1 VVHDY
6 AEARALQNCRN
17 SQINTMELAIP
28 LFYPMKKR
36 VNYGKGNWYPGSAEK
51 FEISLQ
57 ICAFL
62 CTAV

>member
-28 LFYPMKKR
+28 LFYPMKKKSKLR
-36 VNYGKGNWYPGSAEK
+36 EG
-51 FEISLQ
+51 
-57 ICAFL
+57 
-62 CTAV
+62 